1 MKQKFIKQFKITVF
15 EKKKRKMEK
24 IEVLAENNTQYS
36 ECTQHSDRENF
47 RWRGKDGRRPRFPF

>member
-1 MKQKFIKQFKITVF
+1 
-15 EKKKRKMEK
+15 MEK